1 MIFPIPVT
9 HRMTPRSTKVLTWNK
24 PQSRRFTI
32 TRHSSKDW
40 IISAIKIFPVW
51 SKRTQVHRQSNFLAL
66 KRNNRS
72 QRDFGKSSE
81 FQENELV
88 LKSNLAIAY
97 FLNSEPETAKELLVS
112 IISALEKNKSSI
124 MSVQSDNIKSL
135 YLKAMA
141 NLLVINLVKNDLS
154 ECIFDSPNNFW
165 HQKLGDNL
173 SNKIFQ
179 FLVEI
184 PINKREIFVQECIY
198 I

>member
-1 MIFPIPVT
+1 
-9 HRMTPRSTKVLTWNK
+9 
-24 PQSRRFTI
+24 
-32 TRHSSKDW
+32 
-40 IISAIKIFPVW
+40 
-51 SKRTQVHRQSNFLAL
+51 VHRPSNFLAL
-66 KRNNRS
+66 KRKNRS
-72 QRDFGKSSE
+72 QRDFSKSSE

-97 FLNSEPETAKELLVS
+97 FLNSEPDTAKELLVS
-112 IISALEKNKSSI
+112 IITALEKNKSSI

-141 NLLVINLVKNDLS
+141 NLLVINLVKNELS
-154 ECIFDSPNNFW
+154 ECIFDFPINFCQ
-165 HQKLGDNL
+165 QKLGDNL